1 MSDPTY
7 RKLRLVLGD
16 QLHSGHSW
24 FEQTDAEVL
33 YLMMEIRP
41 ETDYVRHHIQKV
53 TGFFGAMR
61 RFSKTQAERGHTFR
75 YFRIG
80 DPTNLQDFQKNI
92 EQLIEEFP
100 SIEAVEYQ
108 EPDEYRLDVY
118 FRECTSTLPVPMHR
132 VSSEHF
138 LTDRKELEE
147 FFGDRSY
154 LMERFYRMMRQK
166 WEVLM
171 NGKQPEG
178 GDWNFDASNR
188 KKLPKGIVLP
198 VPYVFAHDLQALV
211 REIEDAGVETIGKVD
226 ASQFEWPLDRTESL
240 ELLDVFCVELLPHFG
255 DFQDAM
261 TPGGWS
267 LYHSRISF
275 ALNCKML
282 TPLEVIQ
289 RVESEYRTRKDE
301 IDISQAE
308 GFIRQILGW
317 REYVRGIYWARMP
330 EYAQHNFFDH
340 QRALPVWFWTGET
353 KMACLSDAID
363 QSLERAYAHHIQ
375 RLMLTGNFALLL
387 GTHPDAVDAWY
398 LGMYMDAIEWVEM
411 PNARGMS
418 QFADGGVMATKPYV
432 SSANYIHKMSDH
444 CRSCRYDPKVKTGP
458 DACPFNALYWDFF
471 DRNAS
476 VLRKN
481 PRIGMAYRNLDRM
494 EPTQRASLFEHAEW
508 IRNNIDRL

>member
-1 MSDPTY
+1 
-7 RKLRLVLGD
+7 
-16 QLHSGHSW
+16 
-24 FEQTDAEVL
+24 
-33 YLMMEIRP
+33 
-41 ETDYVRHHIQKV
+41 
-53 TGFFGAMR
+53 
-61 RFSKTQAERGHTFR
+61 
-75 YFRIG
+75 
-80 DPTNLQDFQKNI
+80 
-92 EQLIEEFP
+92 
-100 SIEAVEYQ
+100 
-108 EPDEYRLDVY
+108 
-118 FRECTSTLPVPMHR
+118 
-132 VSSEHF
+132 
-138 LTDRKELEE
+138 
-147 FFGDRSY
+147 
-154 LMERFYRMMRQK
+154 
-166 WEVLM
+166 
-171 NGKQPEG
+171 
-178 GDWNFDASNR
+178 
-188 KKLPKGIVLP
+188 
-198 VPYVFAHDLQALV
+198 
-211 REIEDAGVETIGKVD
+211 
-226 ASQFEWPLDRTESL
+226 
-240 ELLDVFCVELLPHFG
+240 
-255 DFQDAM
+255 M

-282 TPLEVIQ
+282 TPLEVIR
-289 RVESEYRTRKDE
+289 RVESEYRKRKDE

-340 QRALPVWFWTGET
+340 QRALPEWFWTGDT
-353 KMACLSDAID
+353 KMACLSDAIN

-398 LGMYMDAIEWVEM
+398 LGIYMDAIEWVEM

-494 EPTQRASLFEHAEW
+494 DPTQRASLFEHAEW

>member
-33 YLMMEIRP
+33 YVMMEIRP
-41 ETDYVRHHIQKV
+41 ETDYIRHHIQKV
-53 TGFFGAMR
+53 AGFFAAMR
-61 RFSKTQAERGHTFR
+61 RFKEAKVEGGHAFR

-80 DPTNLQDFQKNI
+80 DPANLQDFQKNI

-118 FRECTSTLPVPMHR
+118 FKECVSTLSVPIHG

-138 LTDRKELEE
+138 LTDRKELQE

-171 NGKQPEG
+171 NGQQPEG

-198 VPYVFAHDLQALV
+198 APYVFAHDLQALV
-211 REIEDAGVETIGKVD
+211 REIADAGVETIGKVD
-226 ASQFEWPLDRTESL
+226 ASQFEWPLDRIESL
-240 ELLDVFCVELLPHFG
+240 ELLDVFCAELLPHFG

-282 TPLEVIQ
+282 TPLEVIR
-289 RVESEYRTRKDE
+289 RVESEFRKRKDE

-340 QRALPVWFWTGET
+340 QRALPEWFWTGDT
-353 KMACLSDAID
+353 KMACLSDAIN

-398 LGMYMDAIEWVEM
+398 LGIYMDAIEWVEM

-432 SSANYIHKMSDH
+432 SSANYIHKMSDY

-476 VLRKN
+476 ILRKN

-494 EPTQRASLFEHAEW
+494 DPTQRASLFEHAEW